1 MFAARRWRPRRSI
14 STPRGSGEFDDD
26 LPVLDFNG
34 IGSNGLPGGRSDDV
48 PGRHVEPR
56 AVPWALDDGALQP
69 ALAQRATQ
77 VGARIVETVYPP
89 GDLEQPVWP
98 LVGRHALRTA
108 FRYLALHPQDGAH
121 GPSRGGTC

>member
-14 STPRGSGEFDDD
+14 SPPRGSVEFDDD
-26 LPVLDFNG
+26 LPVLDLNG

-77 VGARIVETVYPP
+77 VGARIGETVYPP
-89 GDLEQPVWP
+89 GDLEQRLWP
-98 LVGRHALRTA
+98 LAGGSAPRPALPSLARH
-108 FRYLALHPQDGAH
+108 P
-121 GPSRGGTC
+121 